1 METNENPWPD
11 QSGGDRPFS
20 FDGLRETLLEMAQE
34 RSVETL
40 LQLVVSRLSDQPSVA
55 LARIWLKL
63 PGDICVS
70 CPLRTE
76 CEDQSACL
84 HLAASKGN
92 PLDVSLDWNRTHGS
106 FRRIPIGARK
116 VGHIA
121 STKLAV
127 DIRDISDGSAWIAD
141 PDWATR
147 ECIRG
152 FVGQPLLHRSDV
164 VGVLGVFLRVPVED
178 DALLSLRIVADHA
191 AYAIANAR
199 AFEQIDD
206 LRSRLSRENEYLK
219 QELDEIRPTSGIL
232 GDSPAI
238 RSVLQKIDLVA
249 PTDTSVLILGESGT
263 GKELVARA
271 IHEQSAVRDGP
282 LVRVNCASIARELFE
297 SEFFGHVRGSFTGAV
312 QDRVGRFEAAEGGT
326 LFLDEIGEVPMDMQS
341 KLLRVLQE
349 RTYERVGDTSTRTT
363 RVRIIAATNQN
374 LKQEV
379 SAGRF
384 REDLYYRLNV
394 LPIETPALRE
404 RPADIPLLV
413 RHFLRH
419 HCQRF
424 GVRLPELRKRDLEL
438 LKSYSWPGNVRELQ
452 NIVEQ
457 AALRLRVGPLEFHL
471 PVESGELNSPNL
483 PTTPPAGRMFTYDEL
498 KTLERSNLLLVLE
511 HTNWKIYGPRGAAEI
526 LGIHPATL
534 SSRMKAMKIARPA

>member
-1 METNENPWPD
+1 MESND
-11 QSGGDRPFS
+11 YSASGNGTGDRPLS
-20 FDGLRETLLEMAQE
+20 FDSIRQTLLEMAQE
-34 RSVETL
+34 RSVEAL
-40 LQLVVSRLSDQPSVA
+40 LQLLVRRLSDQSSVA
-55 LARIWLKL
+55 LSRIWLKL
-63 PGDICVS
+63 PGDICAS
-70 CPLRTE
+70 CPLRAE

-84 HLAASKGN
+84 HLAASCGN
-92 PLDVSLDWNRTHGS
+92 PLDPTQDWNRTHGS
-106 FRRIPIGARK
+106 FRRIPMGARK

-127 DIRDISDGSAWIAD
+127 DIRDINDGSEWIAD
-141 PDWATR
+141 PDWAKR

-152 FVGQPLLHRSDV
+152 FVGLPLLYRSEV
-164 VGVLGVFLRVPVED
+164 VGVLGVFLRVPVEE

-206 LRSRLSRENEYLK
+206 LRSRLSTENEYLK
-219 QELDEIRPTSGIL
+219 QELHEVSPVSGIL

-238 RSVLQKIDLVA
+238 KSVLLKIELVA

-271 IHEQSAVRDGP
+271 IHEQSGVKDGP
-282 LVRVNCASIARELFE
+282 LIRVNCASIPRELFE

-312 QDRVGRFEAAEGGT
+312 QDRAGRFEVAEGGT

-349 RTYERVGDTSTRTT
+349 RTYERVGDTSTRTAN
-363 RVRIIAATNQN
+363 VRIVAATNQD

-379 SAGRF
+379 NAKRF

-404 RPADIPLLV
+404 RPTDIPMLV
-413 RHFLRH
+413 GHFLRH
-419 HCQRF
+419 HCRRF
-424 GVRLPELRKRDLEL
+424 GVRLPELRKRDLKL

-457 AALRLRVGPLEFHL
+457 AALRLRVGPLEFQ
-471 PVESGELNSPNL
+471 L
-483 PTTPPAGRMFTYDEL
+483 PTEAGQASVPPPPASPSDGQIFTYDEL
-498 KTLERSNLLLVLE
+498 KALERSNLLLVLE
-511 HTNWKIYGPRGAAEI
+511 NTNWKIYGPRGAAEM

-534 SSRMKAMKIARPA
+534 TSKMKAMEIVRPI

>member
-1 METNENPWPD
+1 MNDNSWFSEPGD
-11 QSGGDRPFS
+11 DRPLS
-20 FDGLRETLLEMAQE
+20 FDSTRETLLEMAQE
-34 RSVETL
+34 RSVEAL

-55 LARIWLKL
+55 LTRIWLKL
-63 PGDICVS
+63 PGDICAS
-70 CPLRTE
+70 CPLRAE

-92 PLDVSLDWNRTHGS
+92 PLDVSQDWNRTHGS

-127 DIRDISDGSAWIAD
+127 DIRDINDGSAWIAN
-141 PDWATR
+141 PDWATQ

-152 FVGQPLLHRSDV
+152 FVGQPLLHRSEV

-199 AFEQIDD
+199 AFEEIDD
-206 LRSRLSRENEYLK
+206 LRSRLSTENEYLK
-219 QELDEIRPTSGIL
+219 QELHEIRPVSGIL

-271 IHEQSAVRDGP
+271 VHEKSAVRNGP
-282 LVRVNCASIARELFE
+282 LVRVNCASIPRDLFE

-312 QDRVGRFEAAEGGT
+312 QDRAGRFEIAEGGT

-349 RTYERVGDTSTRTT
+349 RTYERVGDTSTRTAN
-363 RVRIIAATNQN
+363 VRIIAATNQN

-379 SAGRF
+379 SARRF

-483 PTTPPAGRMFTYDEL
+483 PTAPAAGRIFTCDEL
-498 KTLERSNLLLVLE
+498 KALERSNLLLVLE
-511 HTNWKIYGPRGAAEI
+511 HTNWKVYGPRGAAKI
-526 LGIHPATL
+526 LGMHPATL
-534 SSRMKAMKIARPA
+534 SSKMKAMKIARPT